1 MHMHWIV
8 VADSSRARIFQ
19 TGGDLDDLV
28 EIKDLLNPKARLSDA
43 ELDRDA
49 KGRFYSTARGTHGH
63 TAEPRTTHEA
73 RQADKFSREVMR
85 YLEHANEDHQFDSLV
100 VVAPPEFLGLLRRQL
115 NRQVEKKIRRQ
126 LAIDI
131 AGLKAPQIRDYL
143 KHHMH

>member
-8 VADSSRARIFQ
+8 VADSSRARNFQ

-28 EIKDLLNPKARLSDA
+28 KIKDLLNPKARLSDA

-63 TAEPRTTHEA
+63 TAESRTTHET

-100 VVAPPEFLGLLRRQL
+100 VVAPPKFFW
-115 NRQVEKKIRRQ
+115 VYSD
-126 LAIDI
+126 AS
-131 AGLKAPQIRDYL
+131 
-143 KHHMH
+143 